1 MILHL
6 SMLLSFSLVGVIA
19 PIVIWQIKK
28 EQYPILDAHGRNAA
42 NFMLSMF
49 IYGIVCALLCVAFIG
64 FFLLPI
70 LGVIS
75 VAFPIIAAI
84 KAQNGEYW
92 KYPLMIRIF

>member
-49 IYGIVCALLCVAFIG
+49 IYGIVCALLCVAFIVPDHCCNQG
-64 FFLLPI
+64 AKWRVLEIPIDDDQDLLV
-70 LGVIS
+70 L
-75 VAFPIIAAI
+75 
-84 KAQNGEYW
+84 
-92 KYPLMIRIF
+92 